1 MNEQRLES
9 ALSVIRQSDVVMHIV
24 TDDVL
29 AKITQRKR
37 SYPWLL
43 LAMGLSLALGLWMLP
58 YGTEDPSQP
67 HAGAST
73 SQNHVAERRAAT
85 AHVTDSHQHSAIAS
99 EINKTSNATA
109 GIYRVY
115 TPIAFSRIA
124 QNEAGELAARVEI
137 ELTNEEL
144 LRLGIAVDSTTVY
157 NVNGVGYTIDTALWS
172 RYPPILLQFVRD
184 QFTEKWPA
192 FPILTRHQVNVDRTN
207 SFSGSTSDYPQPF
220 SEIHEVQRTRNTWK
234 GEGLAGGAGGVD
246 SSKVRASASH
256 LTRTLALAFR
266 VAESLIHQLTDLD
279 SMLVFEFVEQG
290 VRLPVDRLL
299 VPIKYSTPW
308 IADPNAEGE
317 RRRLVG
323 VSWFFPTKEFFDRL
337 PERISNFIRPEYEAT
352 LAFVEEQ
359 LSRDQLCNLLTQP
372 SALGLCTTVDNRL
385 SIDGVGPIPARSA
398 VTISVRSQQPTM
410 ADVSIV
416 SDLGQTLLVERGIA
430 LPGGLY
436 KVQLQVSGR
445 NIPAGAY
452 NVVVTSSLGTATS
465 RILVE

>member
-58 YGTEDPSQP
+58 YGTEEPSQP

-85 AHVTDSHQHSAIAS
+85 AHVIDSHQHSAIAS

-137 ELTNEEL
+137 DLTNEEL
-144 LRLGIAVDSTTVY
+144 LRLGIAVDSGAVYQVGGSTVA
-157 NVNGVGYTIDTALWS
+157 IDTARFRLKN
-172 RYPPILLQFVRD
+172 VNV
-184 QFTEKWPA
+184 T
-192 FPILTRHQVNVDRTN
+192 QVNGTDRLWLAAPLRLYNQRYVDDA
-207 SFSGSTSDYPQPF
+207 SMFHEPWSAYPNP
-220 SEIHEVQRTRNTWK
+220 
-234 GEGLAGGAGGVD
+234 
-246 SSKVRASASH
+246 
-256 LTRTLALAFR
+256 
-266 VAESLIHQLTDLD
+266 VAESSEIQSLPAVTNCNSILSRISFDDSKFLPQAVAEFPRVRDLAIQVGVALGLHATCVD

-323 VSWFFPTKEFFDRL
+323 VSWFFPTKELFDRL

-352 LAFVEEQ
+352 LTFVEEQ
-359 LSRDQLCNLLTQP
+359 LSRDQLCNLLTKP

-430 LPGGLY
+430 LPGGLH